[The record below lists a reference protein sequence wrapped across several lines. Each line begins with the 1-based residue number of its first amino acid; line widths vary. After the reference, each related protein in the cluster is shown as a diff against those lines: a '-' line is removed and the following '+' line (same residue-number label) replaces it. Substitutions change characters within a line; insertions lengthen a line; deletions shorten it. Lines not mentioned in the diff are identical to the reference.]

1 VSRVFVV
8 DDDDDYEVRSSL
20 CAVIETKGFSAQGF
34 SSAADFRA
42 RYQPASSGCLVLD
55 VQMPRQSGLEM
66 YEQLLREGKRLPV
79 IFMTG
84 QPDVTTA
91 VAAMKAGAIE
101 FLEKPFDYRTLLDR
115 IEKALELDAVWRRR
129 DQEFTAIEQRMDQ
142 LTSRETETL
151 ELILVG
157 ESNKSMA
164 ARLFISERAVEMRRA
179 AIMRKLDVRSL
190 AELLNV
196 AVTHRLLAE
205 LHHATRQP
213 RCTAK

>member
-1 VSRVFVV
+1 MSKVFVV
-8 DDDDDYEVRSSL
+8 DDDYEVRSSL

-34 SSAADFRA
+34 SSAADFRE
-42 RYQPASSGCLVLD
+42 RYQPVGEGCLVVD
-55 VQMPRQSGLEM
+55 VQMPRQSGLEL

-84 QPDVTTA
+84 QSDVATA
-91 VAAMKAGAIE
+91 VAAMKAGAIG
-101 FLEKPFDYRTLLDR
+101 FLEKPFDHRTLLDH
-115 IEKALELDAVWRRR
+115 IQKALELDAVWRRR
-129 DQEFTAIEQRMDQ
+129 DKEFTVIEQRMER

-205 LHHATRQP
+205 LHHATSQP
-213 RCTAK
+213 PFTAR